1 MEYCRCGSVGNY
13 IKSGVPLTEEELK
26 EIVSC
31 CLLGLHHLHSK
42 KIIHRVIDSW
52 K

>member
-13 IKSGVPLTEEELK
+13 IKSGVPFTEEELK

-31 CLLGLHHLHSK
+31 CLLGLHNLQSK
-42 KIIHRVIDSW
+42 NIIHPVIDSW